1 VTAQAAVYGRHT
13 SPLGPAPAAL
23 GRPVTA
29 GPRARA
35 TANRRARRRAAA
47 WSPACRRGQ
56 GPAAYRTR
64 RPGDLAVW
72 RVMPP
77 GHRRAAHLG
86 RWLDRVRDAALER
99 FRTDA
104 AERRVE
110 LAAILATHTD
120 WASCTYR
127 TGWAL
132 LADRAGVSRSTVARF
147 LAWLREAD
155 LVAVVATGRVAS
167 LTRAMALTT
176 PPPAA
181 PGPAAGPAGS
191 RSGGPGDAVERNDAA
206 VYVLIEPTP
215 APRAVQV
222 DPGLLATDPRWATG
236 QLGVDRVGR
245 AVDLTRRG
253 PLAADEIDDT
263 ETSTTAPHGAGA
275 GRPHPAGER
284 TDTPYQSSEAG
295 TQSAR
300 EPSCPRCSSPR
311 GASLRDVEIDAPRQH
326 QRTRARP
333 GQPKPATT
341 GSEHPIPM
349 GPGSPG
355 QPTEPC
361 PACGPWP
368 RRTPAAT
375 RADRLRLVHRLRRVA
390 PDLVAVG
397 SAPLLRH
404 LLRPWLTADWTVDDV
419 LLALDNHPQTGP
431 RPHSPL
437 TRTPT
442 GPTRPGTPRTRR
454 GAVRNPPGWLLSRM
468 RDWTLPDG
476 TPMPPHTQRTAT
488 NRATRLAAQHA
499 RRAVQHTPTG
509 PPPPAWHTARAALR
523 ARTDRTAPPTLP

>member
-1 VTAQAAVYGRHT
+1 
-13 SPLGPAPAAL
+13 
-23 GRPVTA
+23 
-29 GPRARA
+29 
-35 TANRRARRRAAA
+35 
-47 WSPACRRGQ
+47 
-56 GPAAYRTR
+56 
-64 RPGDLAVW
+64 
-72 RVMPP
+72 MPP
-77 GHRRAAHLG
+77 GHRRAGHLG

-104 AERRVE
+104 VERRVE

-120 WASCTYR
+120 WVSCTYR

-155 LVAVVATGRVAS
+155 LIAVVATGRVAS

-181 PGPAAGPAGS
+181 LGPAAGAAGS
-191 RSGGPGDAVERNDAA
+191 SSGGPGEADRNDAA
-206 VYVLIEPTP
+206 VYVLIEPIP

-222 DPGLLATDPRWATG
+222 DPGLLASDPRWATG

-253 PLAADEIDDT
+253 PRAADEIDDAVT
-263 ETSTTAPHGAGA
+263 PTTAPNGPGA

-284 TDTPYQSSEAG
+284 TDTPHRSSKAG
-295 TQSAR
+295 TQYAR
-300 EPSCPRCSSPR
+300 EPSCPRCSNR
-311 GASLRDVEIDAPRQH
+311 GGASLRDVKIDASRQH

-333 GQPKPATT
+333 GQPKPTAT
-341 GSEHPIPM
+341 GSEHPTPM

-368 RRTPAAT
+368 RRTPAT
-375 RADRLRLVHRLRRVA
+375 SRADRLRLVHRLRRIA
-390 PDLVAVG
+390 PDLAAVG
-397 SAPLLRH
+397 SPPLLRH
-404 LLRPWLTADWTVDDV
+404 LLRPWLTAGWTVDDV

-442 GPTRPGTPRTRR
+442 SPTRPGTPRTRR

-468 RDWTLPDG
+468 RDWTHPDG
-476 TPMPPHTQRTAT
+476 TPLPSHADRTADHRAARDAALRTARATTAAQRTTAAT
-488 NRATRLAAQHA
+488 T
-499 RRAVQHTPTG
+499 
-509 PPPPAWHTARAALR
+509 PPPAWTAARAELR
-523 ARTDRTAPPTLP
+523 AGAAGRGPAGVRADWPHRASHPGS